1 MIRKGKGCR
10 TGSWEGGRGITYA
23 CGSPDTQFPSS
34 ACVVLVNWVSK
45 SLERARRLLLMDA
58 MTSTDEKSI
67 VRCASAGNFE
77 SKKIYPPHSAML
89 PHLKSGLPIRLW
101 SNVTHAH
108 VSSVAVPCLPARF
121 QSDFHAPQ
129 YKTKLLLIEHMAYRC
144 EMVTCQQAFTQNPY
158 LCGSKCRMAA
168 GRNQYTPGKQGYRG
182 ARSRYL
188 IHVFQP
194 DQDQH
199 HSMHCCQLNMQ
210 TTDSGRLGDTR
221 FMCSDY

>member
-1 MIRKGKGCR
+1 
-10 TGSWEGGRGITYA
+10 
-23 CGSPDTQFPSS
+23 
-34 ACVVLVNWVSK
+34 
-45 SLERARRLLLMDA
+45 MDA

-67 VRCASAGNFE
+67 VRCASASNFE
-77 SKKIYPPHSAML
+77 SKKICPPHPAML

-101 SNVTHAH
+101 SNVTDAH
-108 VSSVAVPCLPARF
+108 VSSVAVLVCLQGFRVI
-121 QSDFHAPQ
+121 SMYLPQ
-129 YKTKLLLIEHMAYRC
+129 YNTKLLLIEHMAYRC
-144 EMVTCQQAFTQNPY
+144 DMVACQQAFTQNPY

-168 GRNQYTPGKQGYRG
+168 GRNQYMPGKQGYRG
-182 ARSRYL
+182 ARTRYL

-210 TTDSGRLGDTR
+210 TTDSGRLGDMR